1 MTWRTP
7 VTLLLLVAALVSG
20 WSAWRQRA
28 GDAPASAAS
37 HRPDYV
43 LQDFELVSLDG
54 DGKEAFTLRA
64 PSLKRDPRDG
74 TMELQSP
81 VFLLP
86 ERDGLYWD
94 LRARTGWIS
103 ADNEEMR
110 LRGDVLAV
118 TDPAGGRDM
127 RMETQELDV
136 FPGTRR
142 ARSAVAVTVS
152 QPGTTMRGT
161 GMEADLA
168 GKRLKL
174 LTKVQTRYVPTRR

>member
-7 VTLLLLVAALVSG
+7 VTLLLLLAALLSG

-28 GDAPASAAS
+28 GDAPTSAAS

-43 LQDFELVSLDG
+43 LQDFELVSLDN

-64 PSLKRDPRDG
+64 PSLERDPRDE
-74 TMELQSP
+74 TMALESP

-86 ERDGLYWD
+86 EGDGLYWD
-94 LRARTGWIS
+94 LRAKTGWVS
-103 ADNEEMR
+103 GDSEEMR
-110 LRGDVLAV
+110 LRGEVVAV
-118 TDPAGGRDM
+118 TDPAGARDM
-127 RMETQELDV
+127 RLETEELDV
-136 FPGTRR
+136 FPGTRL
-142 ARSAVAVTVS
+142 ARSDVAVTVS

-168 GKRLKL
+168 GKRFQ
-174 LTKVQTRYVPTRR
+174 LTSKVQTRYVPTRR